1 MRRLSRVVKPLSYA
15 LIFILVFTLL
25 GFRVAHPKSGLRSAA
40 GAADTSI
47 VAYRS
52 SDTLSRG
59 DKVVVRLEKA
69 SISPAIGIIDS
80 VENDSVRVQTG
91 DLLLSV
97 PKDAVKGKLIGVFP
111 FIGTLFTIVGM

>member
-1 MRRLSRVVKPLSYA
+1 MSRVAKPISYA
-15 LIFILVFTLL
+15 LIFILIFTLL

-47 VAYRS
+47 VAYRN
-52 SDTLSRG
+52 SDNLSRG
-59 DKVVVRLEKA
+59 DKVIIRLEKS
-69 SISPAIGIIDS
+69 SISPAIGIVDS
-80 VENDSVRVQTG
+80 VEEDSIRVQTG

-111 FIGTLFTIVGM
+111 FIGTIFTIIGL

>member
-1 MRRLSRVVKPLSYA
+1 MSRVAKPISYA
-15 LIFILVFTLL
+15 LIFILIFTLL

-52 SDTLSRG
+52 SDNLSRG
-59 DKVVVRLEKA
+59 DKVVIRLEKS

-80 VENDSVRVQTG
+80 IDADSVQVQTG
-91 DLLLSV
+91 DFLLNV
-97 PKDAVKGKLIGVFP
+97 PRDSIKGKLVGVFP
-111 FIGTLFTIVGM
+111 FVGTIFTIVGL

>member
-1 MRRLSRVVKPLSYA
+1 MSRVVKPISYA
-15 LIFILVFTLL
+15 LIFILIFTVL

-47 VAYRS
+47 VAYRN
-52 SDTLSRG
+52 SDNLSRG
-59 DKVVVRLEKA
+59 DKVIIRLEKS

-80 VENDSVRVQTG
+80 IEDDSIRVQTG

-97 PKDAVKGKLIGVFP
+97 PREAVKGKLIGVFP
-111 FIGTLFTIVGM
+111 FIGTIFTIVGL

>member
-1 MRRLSRVVKPLSYA
+1 MSRVAKPISYA
-15 LIFILVFTLL
+15 LIFILIFTLL

-52 SDTLSRG
+52 SDNLSRG
-59 DKVVVRLEKA
+59 DKVIIRLEKS
-69 SISPAIGIIDS
+69 SISPAIGIVDS
-80 VENDSVRVQTG
+80 IENDSIRIQTG

-97 PKDAVKGKLIGVFP
+97 PREAVKGKLIGVFP
-111 FIGTLFTIVGM
+111 FVGTLFTIVGL

>member
-1 MRRLSRVVKPLSYA
+1 MSRVAKPLSYA
-15 LIFILVFTLL
+15 LVFILIFTLL

-52 SDTLSRG
+52 SDSLSRG
-59 DKVVVRLEKA
+59 DKVVVRIEKS

-80 VENDSVRVQTG
+80 IEQDTVRVQTG
-91 DLLLSV
+91 DLVLNV
-97 PKDAVKGKLIGVFP
+97 PREAIKGKLVGVFP
-111 FIGTLFTIVGM
+111 FIGTLFTLIGM

>member
-1 MRRLSRVVKPLSYA
+1 MSRVAKPLSYA
-15 LIFILVFTLL
+15 LVFILIFTLL

-52 SDTLSRG
+52 SDSLSRG
-59 DKVVVRLEKA
+59 DKVVIRIEKS

-80 VENDSVRVQTG
+80 IEQDTVRVQTG
-91 DLLLSV
+91 DLLLNV
-97 PKDAVKGKLIGVFP
+97 PREAIKGKLVGVFP
-111 FIGTLFTIVGM
+111 FIGTLFTLIGM

>member
-1 MRRLSRVVKPLSYA
+1 MSRVAKPISYA

-47 VAYRS
+47 VAYRG
-52 SDTLSRG
+52 SDNFSRG
-59 DKVVVRLEKA
+59 DKVVIRLEKS
-69 SISPAIGIIDS
+69 SISPAIGIVDS
-80 VENDSVRVQTG
+80 IENDSVRVQTG

-97 PKDAVKGKLIGVFP
+97 PREAIKGKLVGVFP
-111 FIGTLFTIVGM
+111 FIGTLFTLIGM

>member
-1 MRRLSRVVKPLSYA
+1 MSRAVKPLSYA

-25 GFRVAHPKSGLRSAA
+25 GFRVEHPKSGLRSAA

-52 SDTLSRG
+52 SDSLSRG
-59 DKVVVRLEKA
+59 DKVVIRLEKS

-80 VENDSVRVQTG
+80 VENGSVRVQTG

-111 FIGTLFTIVGM
+111 FVGTIFTLIGM

>member
-1 MRRLSRVVKPLSYA
+1 MNRVAKPMSYA
-15 LIFILVFTLL
+15 LIFILIFTIL

-52 SDTLSRG
+52 SDSLSRG
-59 DKVVVRLEKA
+59 DKVVIRIEKS

-80 VENDSVRVQTG
+80 IENDIVRVQTG
-91 DLLLSV
+91 DLLLNV
-97 PKDAVKGKLIGVFP
+97 PREAVKGKLVGVFP
-111 FIGTLFTIVGM
+111 FIGTLFTIIGM

>member
-1 MRRLSRVVKPLSYA
+1 MSRVVKPLSYA
-15 LIFILVFTLL
+15 LIFILIFTLL

-47 VAYRS
+47 VAYRG
-52 SDTLSRG
+52 SDTYKRG
-59 DKVVVRLEKA
+59 DKVIIRLEKS
-69 SISPAIGIIDS
+69 SISPAIGIVDS

-91 DLLLSV
+91 DLLLNV

-111 FIGTLFTIVGM
+111 FIGTFFTIIGM